1 MQLMSHWNKNWIPG
15 NMVQDDKKATG
26 DFIFLTE
33 TLPLDLGNNW
43 DEPSALSSVGE
54 RRTLP

>member
-1 MQLMSHWNKNWIPG
+1 
-15 NMVQDDKKATG
+15 MVQDDKKATW

-33 TLPLDLGNNW
+33 TLPLDLANNW

-54 RRTLP
+54 RRTLPY